1 MSLLDDDLETNAD
14 FTVLSDKILKYVRKH
29 CIHLCNP
36 SFECNVIFDDSIIDY
51 VESPQSWWLYYSV
64 DSISQIYNIYMR
76 HTRCMINSNLY
87 TVVNKNYS
95 PISLKYILYEPIR

>member
-1 MSLLDDDLETNAD
+1 MSLLDDDLETNMD
-14 FTVLSDKILKYVRKH
+14 FTILSDKILKYVRKH
-29 CIHLCNP
+29 CIHLNN
-36 SFECNVIFDDSIIDY
+36 SNFECNVIFDDSIIDY

-64 DSISQIYNIYMR
+64 DSIGQIYNIYMR

-95 PISLKYILYEPIR
+95 PISLKYILYESAR